1 MYTDE
6 QLISFV
12 LAGKEQMY
20 REIVI
25 RYQHKVFSASI
36 KFANNHSDAEDIAQ
50 EVFLQA
56 YKSLDTF
63 RFDSKFSTWLYRIT
77 VNKCLDWKR
86 KNKNLLE
93 TGEFNEQ
100 ITQKFTMD
108 LFLEDSILQKE
119 QEEQLK
125 NVIAELPEVYQS
137 VITLYYFDNLSYQD
151 IANKL
156 NVAKK
161 TVESRLYRGK
171 QMLKEI
177 NVKEDIK

>member
-6 QLISFV
+6 QLIKLV
-12 LAGKEQMY
+12 LSGNEQMY

-25 RYQHKVFSASI
+25 RYQHKVFSVSM
-36 KFANNHSDAEDIAQ
+36 KFANHHDSEDIAQ

-56 YKSLDTF
+56 YKSLNTF
-63 RFDSKFSTWLYRIT
+63 RFGSNFSTWLYRIT

-86 KNKNLLE
+86 KNKNLLK
-93 TGEFNEQ
+93 TDEFKEE
-100 ITQKFTMD
+100 ITQ
-108 LFLEDSILQKE
+108 SITIHLLLQKD

-125 NVIAELPEVYQS
+125 IIITKLPEVYQV

-151 IANKL
+151 IAKKL
-156 NVAKK
+156 NVTKK
-161 TVESRLYRGK
+161 TVESRLYRGR
-171 QMLKEI
+171 QMIKEL